1 MELVYISVYRMYR
14 IITILLFF
22 LPAIA
27 AGQIPVIFQ
36 HLNSAHGLSDN
47 NVNAIVSDKNGFLW
61 VGTDKGL
68 NVYDGKSVSL
78 FAKPNSGSLVDEEI
92 TALFCDSFNRVWVGT
107 PAGVVLIDE
116 KRQMKKVEL
125 SDTFKNYSVKEILY
139 TQSLGIII
147 FSNKGNFFL
156 NTKSKRWEKIPF
168 FSQQQFKN
176 RAVDISSFS
185 PNQILMCD
193 EFESILL
200 VDFVQKKELWRL
212 PVKYIVTAARLND
225 STILA
230 STFTG
235 IIYFINSHTQKILSI
250 KDFPK
255 RGNILIITF
264 LYISY
269 SFFPVRLYAPLF
281 LKTSAYRI
289 LSVCSSLK
297 KLGYKYLQKFQFRY
311 NTCNC

>member
-1 MELVYISVYRMYR
+1 MYR

-68 NVYDGKSVSL
+68 NVYDGKTVSL
-78 FAKPNSGSLVDEEI
+78 FAKSNSGSFVAEEI

-147 FSNKGNFFL
+147 FSNKGNFFF
-156 NTKSKRWEKIPF
+156 NTNSKRWEKIQF

-176 RAVDISSFS
+176 RAVDISSFG

-200 VDFVQKKELWRL
+200 VDFVQRKEVWRL
-212 PVKYIVTAARLND
+212 PVKYVVTAARLND

-235 IIYFINSHTQKILSI
+235 IIYFINS
-250 KDFPK
+250 
-255 RGNILIITF
+255 
-264 LYISY
+264 
-269 SFFPVRLYAPLF
+269 
-281 LKTSAYRI
+281 
-289 LSVCSSLK
+289 
-297 KLGYKYLQKFQFRY
+297 
-311 NTCNC
+311 